1 MATISLIL
9 TINEDDLDTKGRGE
23 DNMLDELSSIAHG
36 VGGWSR
42 GAVLSPSPGQG
53 SVPQGLARSLGRGN
67 ADPCL
72 CLDERR

>member
-36 VGGWSR
+36 W
-42 GAVLSPSPGQG
+42 AA
-53 SVPQGLARSLGRGN
+53 GLEEQCYPRVQARVQSLKV
-67 ADPCL
+67 
-72 CLDERR
+72 